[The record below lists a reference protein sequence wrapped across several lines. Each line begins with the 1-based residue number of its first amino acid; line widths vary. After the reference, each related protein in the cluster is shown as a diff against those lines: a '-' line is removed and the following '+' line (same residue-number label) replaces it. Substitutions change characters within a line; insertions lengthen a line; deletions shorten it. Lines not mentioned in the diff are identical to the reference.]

1 MKIWVYA
8 ESEGDKPTTATLELV
23 TKARELG
30 DVECVYVGPEAATV
44 APALGEY
51 GAAKVFVVDAGEC
64 LAGVVGAAAVAQL
77 AGRALA
83 RPRSCSR
90 RATTAATRSPACR

>member
-44 APALGEY
+44 SAVGQLEGLRSRLQKLDGPMLLDCRITPEVVADSRSLLGALIRT
-51 GAAKVFVVDAGEC
+51 GAA
-64 LAGVVGAAAVAQL
+64 
-77 AGRALA
+77 
-83 RPRSCSR
+83 
-90 RATTAATRSPACR
+90 

>member
-51 GAAKVFVVDAGEC
+51 
-64 LAGVVGAAAVAQL
+64 
-77 AGRALA
+77 
-83 RPRSCSR
+83 
-90 RATTAATRSPACR
+90 